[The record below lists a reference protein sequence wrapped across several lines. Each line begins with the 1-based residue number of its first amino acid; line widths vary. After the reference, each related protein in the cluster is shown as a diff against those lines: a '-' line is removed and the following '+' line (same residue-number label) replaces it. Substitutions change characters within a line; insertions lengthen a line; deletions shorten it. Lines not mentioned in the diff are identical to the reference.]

1 MSLEYWALILIIVVV
16 VMAETLRLV
25 YAGGRRSGRGG
36 PGTSPNSAAAYTGG
50 PRANFSLAPRDP
62 EVMAAALFELLSQK
76 LNYEQMK
83 AFAGLVASAEMTD
96 RYLARLASGQS
107 TGALARSL
115 AFLCEAMK
123 FNGFTD
129 AQRAVVSAALERK
142 ADKEY
147 KLLTI
152 HKNLDKIL

>member
-1 MSLEYWALILIIVVV
+1 MSLDYWALVLIIVVV

-25 YAGGRRSGRGG
+25 YAGRRRAEKGSLKSG
-36 PGTSPNSAAAYTGG
+36 PGSSATPISGA
-50 PRANFSLAPRDP
+50 RANFSLAPRDP
-62 EVMAAALFELLSQK
+62 EVMTGALFELLSQK
-76 LNYEQMK
+76 LNYEQLK

-96 RYLARLASGQS
+96 RYLARLATGQS
-107 TGALARSL
+107 TGAFARSL
-115 AFLCEAMK
+115 AFLCESMK
-123 FNGFTD
+123 VNGFTD
-129 AQRAVVSAALERK
+129 QQRALVSAALERK